1 MSNFLPIIFS
11 ISLLLAIV
19 ALLLIFSPEK
29 PKIDTCLMSDIKK
42 SKEKINSLLAR
53 EDIDL
58 AKQALIEADK
68 ILDKV
73 LKVKIRGKKDMGARL
88 KFANKIISDKDLY
101 QQIWEAHKLR
111 NQIVHEVD
119 TKVTFKE
126 IKRAVSILNQARESL
141 GY

>member
-1 MSNFLPIIFS
+1 
-11 ISLLLAIV
+11 
-19 ALLLIFSPEK
+19 
-29 PKIDTCLMSDIKK
+29 MSDIKK